1 MASFMR
7 GEQLRFFTPDDDSN
21 RKNRRRLII
30 IPLDT
35 FILSSV
41 VIILLFILA
50 FSLGVERGRK
60 SYYASLE
67 NKENLEKDIVEDEQ
81 LNKAQTKVVS
91 NLTVEP
97 KKEPNKP
104 TNTVNVTRVVQ
115 PEIKNEVAA
124 KVESAK
130 PEAKTGYSIQI
141 ASYNKESFAQSEGK
155 ALQVKGFPVFILR
168 KTDYVVLYVGPFK
181 TKPEADKAI
190 GLLKKTYKDCIL
202 RRL

>member
-1 MASFMR
+1 MR
-7 GEQLRFFTPDDDSN
+7 GEQLRLFTPDDDSN

-60 SYYASLE
+60 SYYSSLE
-67 NKENLEKDIVEDEQ
+67 NNENLEKDIVDDDQ
-81 LNKAQTKVVS
+81 PSKIQAKAENS
-91 NLTVEP
+91 LTTEL
-97 KKEPNKP
+97 KKESSKP
-104 TNTVNVTRVVQ
+104 TNTVNVPRAVHLAT
-115 PEIKNEVAA
+115 KNEAA
-124 KVESAK
+124 TKTESTK
-130 PEAKTGYSIQI
+130 LEAKAGYNIQI
-141 ASYNKESFAQSEGK
+141 ASYTKESFAQADGK
-155 ALQVKGFPVFILR
+155 ILQAKGFPVFILR

-181 TKPEADKAI
+181 TKPEADKSL